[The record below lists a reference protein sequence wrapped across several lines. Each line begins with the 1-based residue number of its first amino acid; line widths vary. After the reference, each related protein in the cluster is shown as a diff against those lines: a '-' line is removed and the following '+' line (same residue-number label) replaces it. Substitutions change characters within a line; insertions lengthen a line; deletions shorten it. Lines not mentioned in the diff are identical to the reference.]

1 MTQDVRVSRPYPER
15 TGTVALARV
24 AESCSSEITAALSGP
39 RPAWS
44 PEKREEAP
52 LQPTPGDPFSCL
64 REVDLFADLSADE
77 IDAMNLMIPATH
89 YRAGELV
96 FSQSQPVNALFILKS
111 GRVRIFR
118 VTEDG
123 KALTMAIL
131 EAGSVFGEMLQLGQR
146 MYDNY
151 AEAIEESTIC
161 RLNAADVERYF
172 LSDPRIATRVA
183 RLLGEEIARLE
194 ERLTDLA
201 LRPLPARTASTLVK
215 LARTAPPARFG
226 HGPVISLTHEQL
238 AGLLGATREATSK
251 VMVDF
256 ATQNLI
262 RQARGRITILDLTGL
277 GVIARR
283 TS

>member
-1 MTQDVRVSRPYPER
+1 MPPDVQVPRPYPESN
-15 TGTVALARV
+15 GTVTLARV
-24 AESCSSEITAALSGP
+24 VESCSSEITAALSGP

-44 PEKREEAP
+44 PEKREETP
-52 LQPTPGDPFSCL
+52 LQPTPGDPFRCL
-64 REVDLFADLSADE
+64 REVDLLADLSADE

-96 FSQSQPVNALFILKS
+96 FSQSQPVSALFILKS

-131 EAGSVFGEMLQLGQR
+131 EAGAVFGEMLQLGQR

-172 LSDPRIATRVA
+172 LADPRIATRVA
-183 RLLGEEIARLE
+183 RLLGDEIARLE

-201 LRPLPARTASTLVK
+201 LRPLPARAASTLVK
-215 LARTAPPARFG
+215 LARTAPAARFG
-226 HGPVISLTHEQL
+226 HDPVIHLTHEQL

-262 RQARGRITILDLTGL
+262 KQARGRITILDPTGL
-277 GVIARR
+277 GAIARGI
-283 TS
+283 T